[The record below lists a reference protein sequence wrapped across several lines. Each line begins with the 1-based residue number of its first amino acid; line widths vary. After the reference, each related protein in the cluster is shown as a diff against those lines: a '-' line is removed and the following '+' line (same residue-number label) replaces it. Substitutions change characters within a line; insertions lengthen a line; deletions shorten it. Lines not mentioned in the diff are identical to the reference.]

1 MPESPEVL
9 HARAL
14 REGLRRPPVEEWET
28 FPFDGDLR
36 VRELLPPV
44 DVERARIGE
53 GETECWA
60 CAGAEDAAIW
70 SDRRW
75 LLTPTREPTGLPCVV
90 LLFPRRHAD
99 LGDLT
104 DDEAADLGRML
115 VRVERA
121 VRRVEHVGR
130 VHVCRWG
137 DGSAHLHYWFMA
149 RPARMPQLL
158 GSFAAVWDDIL
169 PPIPEDV
176 WRENLLIVAAAL
188 DE

>member
-1 MPESPEVL
+1 
-9 HARAL
+9 
-14 REGLRRPPVEEWET
+14 
-28 FPFDGDLR
+28 
-36 VRELLPPV
+36 
-44 DVERARIGE
+44 
-53 GETECWA
+53 
-60 CAGAEDAAIW
+60 
-70 SDRRW
+70 
-75 LLTPTREPTGLPCVV
+75 
-90 LLFPRRHAD
+90 
-99 LGDLT
+99 
-104 DDEAADLGRML
+104 ML

-130 VHVCRWG
+130 VHVCRRG